1 MREEKKTIK
10 KMVRM
15 TSSEAKILESR
26 AKERGKSEA
35 DYMRLLLSQ
44 KPNDYPEI
52 RQLLRGLINEV
63 NRIGVNINQ
72 IVKNNNAEFY
82 KPEEKERLFAYLKK
96 LNRLL
101 SEVVVQI
108 GDK

>member
-35 DYMRLLLSQ
+35 DYMRFLLSQ

-52 RQLLRGLINEV
+52 RQLLRELINEV